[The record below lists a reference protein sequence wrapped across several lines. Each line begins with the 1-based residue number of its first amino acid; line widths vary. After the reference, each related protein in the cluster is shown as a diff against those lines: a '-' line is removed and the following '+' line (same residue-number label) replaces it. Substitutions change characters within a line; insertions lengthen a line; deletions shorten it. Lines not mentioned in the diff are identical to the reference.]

1 MDGVVD
7 SGDGAM
13 HHHLICY
20 NKNVSFILEEV
31 RLALFCTQSFIVSH
45 VR

>member
-1 MDGVVD
+1 MTDAGRNGW
-7 SGDGAM
+7 SGR
-13 HHHLICY
+13 LICY
-20 NKNVSFILEEV
+20 NKNVGFILEEV